1 MGTHLL
7 ESQKS
12 EIANIGETSTV
23 QSSLK
28 TLQGLSDQL
37 TTALEAKV
45 ASGDATT
52 IQSAASVIDSAFASA
67 ISAF

>member
-1 MGTHLL
+1 MDTHLL
-7 ESQKS
+7 VSQKS

-45 ASGDATT
+45 AAGDATT
-52 IQSAASVIDSAFASA
+52 IKSVASAIDSAFASA